1 MHMPPLQYD
10 CVSCGKSCTDF
21 QVEITARDITRVD
34 ESASTQALEKE
45 GFTPLRVTDNGV
57 FIAKAADGRCCYLDG
72 ESLCALHREGGFAH
86 KPTTCQ
92 TFPFAPVGTP
102 DGVFLGLS
110 FYCTAVA
117 RSSGRPL
124 EGREAELG
132 YLLALPECEEVAPDS
147 QWRLW
152 GSQAVDWGNY
162 LQIEGFCRS
171 GLGDHP
177 RYGLLQT
184 VWRLVMAITQADMGY
199 LSRPLPIHQEEF
211 EALQLFARKLIPV
224 MESSDKEVSAEISRA
239 INRDEGFESP
249 ALGKYV
255 VLTSPPDN
263 YPEWFEKELTR
274 YLDHILF
281 RKSLLKA
288 PDVLSRLCLLV
299 AAEELLATYAFSHAQ
314 LRGSELEPEDFYKA
328 VGVVEGR
335 LMLHANG
342 LELAI
347 QTWAEC
353 FVEML
358 QGLDRKSAT
367 VQ

>member
-21 QVEITARDITRVD
+21 QVEISPRDIPRI
-34 ESASTQALEKE
+34 EKSASTEALVKE
-45 GFTPLRVTDNGV
+45 GFTPLRVTDEGV
-57 FIAKAADGRCCYLDG
+57 FVAKAGDGNCCYLDE

-124 EGREAELG
+124 EGREADLS
-132 YLLALPECEEVAPDS
+132 YLLSLPECEDVAADS
-147 QWRLW
+147 QWSLW
-152 GSQAVDWGNY
+152 GEQAVDWANY
-162 LQIEGFCRS
+162 LQIEGFCRN
-171 GLGDHP
+171 GLGAHP

-184 VWRLVMAITQADMGY
+184 VWRLVMAITRRDMSY
-199 LSRPLPIHQEEF
+199 LAQPLPIHHEEF
-211 EALQLFARKLIPV
+211 EALQLFSRKLIPV
-224 MESSDKEVSAEISRA
+224 MESSNKAVSAGIARA
-239 INRDEGFESP
+239 ISNDQGFDSP
-249 ALGKYV
+249 ALGKHV
-255 VLTSPPDN
+255 VLTSPPDD
-263 YPEWFEKELTR
+263 YPEWFEKELIR
-274 YLDHILF
+274 YLDHLLF

-288 PDVLSRLCLLV
+288 PNVLSRLCLLV
-299 AAEELLATYAFSHAQ
+299 AAEELLATYAFSRAE
-314 LRGSELEPEDFYKA
+314 LRGGELEPEDFYKA

-358 QGLDRKSAT
+358 QGLDTKSVT
-367 VQ
+367 PI